1 MRANRKRVKEWLRKM
16 DKEDYQRLLDTAL
29 FTSDEKEYIHM
40 HCIEGMTFQQ
50 IYIDKGMSKKQ
61 YVSYCRAHSKQ
72 DRTGNRKDGKIIFKK
87 Y

>member
-50 IYIDKGMSKKQ
+50 IYIDKGMPKSNMCRIAERIASKIEK
-61 YVSYCRAHSKQ
+61 AIEKME
-72 DRTGNRKDGKIIFKK
+72 K
-87 Y
+87 

>member
-1 MRANRKRVKEWLRKM
+1 MRANRKRVKEWLRQM

-50 IYIDKGMSKKQ
+50 IYI
-61 YVSYCRAHSKQ
+61 
-72 DRTGNRKDGKIIFKK
+72 
-87 Y
+87 